1 MISNRSELLTVQG
14 LCQSYQ
20 HFLVLKDLDFSLNFG
35 EVVSML
41 GRNGSG
47 KTTLLKVLA
56 HLLKPIRGTITTHP
70 VSLGISL
77 FLPDGFL
84 YEDLTLRE
92 NLDLYAR
99 LCGTDA
105 NWQEEIRTR
114 LGLGDFMDNK
124 VRNLSR
130 GQKIRGALC
139 RTFMQNA
146 SLYLLDEPFTGLDP
160 TTMSRLAQL
169 LVYLKSKEKTI
180 LLATHHIDSV
190 LKITDSWWQMENG
203 RLNSVANP
211 SQLIEE
217 WKQQ

>member
-1 MISNRSELLTVQG
+1 MHPSELLVAKG

-20 HFLVLKDLDFSLNFG
+20 HRLILKGLDFTLATG
-35 EVVSML
+35 EIVTML

-56 HLLKPIRGTITTHP
+56 SLLKPIRGTLSTR
-70 VSLGISL
+70 GDYAGASL

-99 LCGTDA
+99 LCLTNAAWRADIS
-105 NWQEEIRTR
+105 ER
-114 LGLGDFMDNK
+114 LHLKDFIDNK

-130 GQKIRGALC
+130 GQKARGALC

-146 SLYLLDEPFTGLDP
+146 ALYLLDEPFTGLDP
-160 TTMSRLAQL
+160 TTMERLAHL
-169 LVYLKSKEKTI
+169 LAYLKSCGKTV
-180 LLATHHIDSV
+180 LLATHHIDNVIS
-190 LKITDSWWQMENG
+190 IADRWWQMENG
-203 RLNSVANP
+203 RLSLVTDP
-211 SQLIEE
+211 ESLIAE
-217 WKQQ
+217 WKRQ